1 MEQKLKQRVAD
12 YLVDYKQHIQE
23 WLKQNNTE
31 IVDKTGTNKTN
42 AFLEYIYDFPPLE
55 ISKHDFQKR
64 LRTKN
69 NIPNYE
75 RCCALR
81 LNGERCTRKK
91 KDKSEFCGT
100 HLKGI
105 PYGSIEEKPLSET
118 IKVEVWLEEIN
129 GIHQY
134 IDKNGLVYST
144 EDIHNSV
151 KKPRIIAK
159 WNKDDKNE
167 YFIVNN

>member
-23 WLKQNNTE
+23 WIKKNNTE
-31 IVDKTGTNKTN
+31 IMDNNGSNKTN

-105 PYGSIEEKPLSET
+105 PYGSIEEKPATET

-167 YFIVNN
+167 YFIVNT